1 MQDRGKGNS
10 VILAV
15 RLPSEMRISM
25 KIKRKILIVGKLFLI
40 GLLLC
45 FMPVGVINAEGS
57 SGKQAVSGG
66 VTYTYRESRE
76 FRNAVEITGAS
87 VSGDVSVLK
96 IPEVLDGKK
105 VISVDF
111 DRYFCVHII
120 GEDQTDAVVKKLV
133 LPKSIRPVKAAD
145 NTGKMKYVP
154 LDGLSGLE
162 HIEVDPQNKFLKAQ
176 DGVLYNKD
184 MTALLGYPEGKTAS
198 EYRMPSSITCSM
210 AIRNRFIKKVVFS
223 TNKKYKTAAA
233 VSCDRLESIYLP
245 DNITKV
251 QGFNWCYKLKKIR
264 WSKNLREIHG
274 FKNCSSLKKIKI
286 PDKVKVIG
294 EESFRWCRNLEGV
307 SFPSGLR
314 KIEGSAFGGCLNLK
328 KISPLPSSTAYIGI
342 GAFAGTPGIKK
353 VKKASYLLSSQNKKI
368 KGKVGGKYRYVAV
381 ITLTKGKKR
390 RYFDSQRVYAL
401 KSLENN
407 LEVKRG
413 STKTLGITPGITEST
428 PTGFWKG
435 WKFKTDI
442 LKFTSSNPRVAK
454 VSQKGKVTGIRKGR
468 AEITVRMRTL
478 DVKCKIKVKVTR

>member
-120 GEDQTDAVVKKLV
+120 GEDKTDAVVKKLV

-210 AIRNRFIKKVVFS
+210 AIRNRFIK
-223 TNKKYKTAAA
+223 
-233 VSCDRLESIYLP
+233 D
-245 DNITKV
+245 
-251 QGFNWCYKLKKIR
+251 
-264 WSKNLREIHG
+264 
-274 FKNCSSLKKIKI
+274 
-286 PDKVKVIG
+286 
-294 EESFRWCRNLEGV
+294 
-307 SFPSGLR
+307 SGSR
-314 KIEGSAFGGCLNLK
+314 FMRQTGKH
-328 KISPLPSSTAYIGI
+328 
-342 GAFAGTPGIKK
+342 
-353 VKKASYLLSSQNKKI
+353 LSS
-368 KGKVGGKYRYVAV
+368 R
-381 ITLTKGKKR
+381 
-390 RYFDSQRVYAL
+390 
-401 KSLENN
+401 
-407 LEVKRG
+407 
-413 STKTLGITPGITEST
+413 
-428 PTGFWKG
+428 
-435 WKFKTDI
+435 
-442 LKFTSSNPRVAK
+442 
-454 VSQKGKVTGIRKGR
+454 
-468 AEITVRMRTL
+468 
-478 DVKCKIKVKVTR
+478 